1 MFMNHIIWTQT
12 LLPAIFKN
20 VSKIKQES
28 QFEHIVKHQN
38 ITFKHKL
45 LFVDRNLLLNSLPLA
60 AVALQARQKPVSSHS
75 LTQGLFVTQSDW

>member
-1 MFMNHIIWTQT
+1 M
-12 LLPAIFKN
+12 PAIFKN

-38 ITFKHKL
+38 KTFKHKL

-60 AVALQARQKPVSSHS
+60 SVALQARQKPVSSHS
-75 LTQGLFVTQSDW
+75 PNTRTFCNTVRLVIQ